1 MDPVVIYFKELEF
14 NILQRFTLA
23 FSQNN
28 ELKKIFFSTNI
39 ICYLKLETNITN
51 NKNLEK
57 NKELSKIAKQLE
69 QNGFDSLFQIESID
83 FVYDN
88 IARKE
93 DFNKRKFNVVKNK
106 EKLYTFD
113 FKYYDPMKKIYIH
126 IYIYTQYTH
135 HILNSNLKVLHSKKN
150 NNFTT

>member
-14 NILQRFTLA
+14 NILQRFTLG

-28 ELKKIFFSTNI
+28 ELKKNFFSTNM

-83 FVYDN
+83 FIYDN

-113 FKYYDPMKKIYIH
+113 FKYYDPMKKN
-126 IYIYTQYTH
+126 IYTHNIHTIFSIQ
-135 HILNSNLKVLHSKKN
+135 I
-150 NNFTT
+150 

>member
-14 NILQRFTLA
+14 NILQRFTLG

-28 ELKKIFFSTNI
+28 ELKKKFFSTNM

-83 FVYDN
+83 FIYDN

-106 EKLYTFD
+106 EKLYMFD
-113 FKYYDPMKKIYIH
+113 FKYYDPKKKKKKKDCSIYSP
-126 IYIYTQYTH
+126 YSQFK
-135 HILNSNLKVLHSKKN
+135 SEG
-150 NNFTT
+150 FTFKEK

>member
-14 NILQRFTLA
+14 NILQRFTLG

-28 ELKKIFFSTNI
+28 ELKKKIFSTNM

-83 FVYDN
+83 FIYDN

-113 FKYYDPMKKIYIH
+113 FKYYDPMKKK
-126 IYIYTQYTH
+126 IYTHNIHTIFSIQ
-135 HILNSNLKVLHSKKN
+135 I
-150 NNFTT
+150 

>member
-14 NILQRFTLA
+14 NILQRFTLG

-28 ELKKIFFSTNI
+28 ELKKNVFSTNM

-83 FVYDN
+83 FIYDN

-106 EKLYTFD
+106 EKLYMFD
-113 FKYYDPMKKIYIH
+113 FKYYDPMKKKKKKRLLN
-126 IYIYTQYTH
+126 
-135 HILNSNLKVLHSKKN
+135 ILTIFSIQI
-150 NNFTT
+150 